1 MRKLTSQDVKELN
14 LNKDQLFL
22 MPSASNIEEL
32 KETQKIVVEIAIRE
46 VIKFNTRLQIEIWN
60 ETTGV

>member
-1 MRKLTSQDVKELN
+1 
-14 LNKDQLFL
+14 